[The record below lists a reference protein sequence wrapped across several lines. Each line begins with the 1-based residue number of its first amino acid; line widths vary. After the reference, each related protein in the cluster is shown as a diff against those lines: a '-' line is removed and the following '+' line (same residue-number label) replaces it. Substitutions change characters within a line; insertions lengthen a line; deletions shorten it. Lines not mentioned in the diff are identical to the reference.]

1 MEVSSAQFSFVVN
14 KLKQESWQQFHIRCQ
29 AICNTFDRNP
39 KFIDELEDVKKTSHY
54 FVASRFMKC
63 KYDRDIETQI
73 NKYFGHANRGNAM

>member
-39 KFIDELEDVKKTSHY
+39 KYIHEIEDVKKASHY
-54 FVASRFMKC
+54 LVASRFMKC
-63 KYDRDIETQI
+63 KYENSIEKQI
-73 NKYFGHANRGNAM
+73 QKYFGRDTGRDA